1 MSATEHYRRLGA
13 PTTLL
18 GLSHHS
24 WTRTDIRLILDH
36 YKWNYGA
43 ITKTKLNLMHELHL
57 LVQEYDLE
65 KADRTEIF
73 NVRRNGESLPR
84 RKPRVRKVPHRPF
97 PDWKAIA
104 RSNIA
109 RNQAGA
115 GTTTQP
121 TAAAIIAAAPL
132 MRGDAVFTAPMLN
145 VASALPAD
153 CVVCFETLGPQNT
166 PKRKITSSCNHEP
179 DVCRPC
185 LTTSIS
191 TQFNGKVW
199 DQIDCPAC
207 GQRLEFQD
215 VKAFA
220 DSVVFGRYD
229 NLSLQACL
237 SGDIAAR
244 RAETQHTEE
253 AAATQYLTNNVK
265 LCPQCSVR
273 GEKVSGCDHITCP
286 QCRYQYCWLC
296 LVDYAEIRRHGN
308 NEHQGDCRYHS
319 NNLPGAPGHEAWVA
333 AQTATA
339 IAAIVAPQA
348 AAHQI
353 EVAEGQAI
361 QDPMVE
367 DPVVPLL
374 AAIELA
380 IARA

>member
-1 MSATEHYRRLGA
+1 
-13 PTTLL
+13 
-18 GLSHHS
+18 
-24 WTRTDIRLILDH
+24 
-36 YKWNYGA
+36 
-43 ITKTKLNLMHELHL
+43 MHELHL

-220 DSVVFGRYD
+220 DSVVFGRSEPTQTSD
-229 NLSLQACL
+229 QK
-237 SGDIAAR
+237 
-244 RAETQHTEE
+244 ET
-253 AAATQYLTNNVK
+253 NK
-265 LCPQCSVR
+265 S
-273 GEKVSGCDHITCP
+273 K
-286 QCRYQYCWLC
+286 
-296 LVDYAEIRRHGN
+296 
-308 NEHQGDCRYHS
+308 
-319 NNLPGAPGHEAWVA
+319 
-333 AQTATA
+333 
-339 IAAIVAPQA
+339 
-348 AAHQI
+348 QI
-353 EVAEGQAI
+353 
-361 QDPMVE
+361 
-367 DPVVPLL
+367 
-374 AAIELA
+374 
-380 IARA
+380 

>member
-73 NVRRNGESLPR
+73 NARRNGESLPR

-115 GTTTQP
+115 GTITQP

-132 MRGDAVFTAPMLN
+132 MRGDAVLTAPMLN

-153 CVVCFETLGPQNT
+153 CVVCFEALGPQNT
-166 PKRKITSSCNHEP
+166 PSERSHLP
-179 DVCRPC
+179 A
-185 LTTSIS
+185 TTSL
-191 TQFNGKVW
+191 TFV
-199 DQIDCPAC
+199 DLVLRP
-207 GQRLEFQD
+207 RF
-215 VKAFA
+215 
-220 DSVVFGRYD
+220 R
-229 NLSLQACL
+229 LSLMER
-237 SGDIAAR
+237 SGIKSIV
-244 RAETQHTEE
+244 Q
-253 AAATQYLTNNVK
+253 LVV
-265 LCPQCSVR
+265 SVWSSR
-273 GEKVSGCDHITCP
+273 
-286 QCRYQYCWLC
+286 
-296 LVDYAEIRRHGN
+296 
-308 NEHQGDCRYHS
+308 
-319 NNLPGAPGHEAWVA
+319 
-333 AQTATA
+333 
-339 IAAIVAPQA
+339 
-348 AAHQI
+348 
-353 EVAEGQAI
+353 
-361 QDPMVE
+361 M
-367 DPVVPLL
+367 
-374 AAIELA
+374 
-380 IARA
+380 